1 MADFKLTAYE
11 METHFNCNMAEK
23 DGTYSTYNK
32 VWIRK
37 LKNAMPDYPEIKL
50 VVDRTDDDGYCE
62 FVLPKKWVEPRLPRR
77 YTEEQRAVFAERG
90 RKLQEYMKQKS
101 V

>member
-1 MADFKLTAYE
+1 MAEFKLTAYE

-37 LKNAMPDYPEIKL
+37 LKNAMLDYPEEM
-50 VVDRTDDDGYCE
+50 G
-62 FVLPKKWVEPRLPRR
+62 
-77 YTEEQRAVFAERG
+77 
-90 RKLQEYMKQKS
+90 
-101 V
+101 